1 MHPDHPTRRQML
13 KAAMAGA
20 AGALLSTPERAV
32 AGQAPPASV
41 LKLSDDLFVVAI
53 PGETN
58 VLAHTG
64 ADGVLLVDGAS
75 AAASDALI
83 KAVAALPGAGPVH
96 TVFNTHWHPEQ
107 TGSNA
112 LVGKAGKTIVAHENT
127 RLWLTTDVVW
137 PWNGKRFERL
147 PKIAQPNKTLYT
159 TGQLDANVRYG
170 YIPDA
175 AHTDGDLYVYFAKQ
189 NVLAVGDA
197 VSGAGWPVVD
207 YTTGGWIG
215 GMVGALQRLQTLANA
230 DTRIVPGRGPVL
242 SLVDLKAQY
251 QMYSTIYE
259 RLTTLLNKGR
269 GPGEAVA
276 ATPAKEFDDK
286 MGNSDEFVRRAFES
300 LWGYLSPDA

>member
-112 LVGKAGKTIVAHENT
+112 LVGKAGRTIVAHENT

-159 TGQLDANVRYG
+159 TGQLDANVRY
-170 YIPDA
+170 
-175 AHTDGDLYVYFAKQ
+175 
-189 NVLAVGDA
+189 
-197 VSGAGWPVVD
+197 
-207 YTTGGWIG
+207 
-215 GMVGALQRLQTLANA
+215 
-230 DTRIVPGRGPVL
+230 
-242 SLVDLKAQY
+242 
-251 QMYSTIYE
+251 
-259 RLTTLLNKGR
+259 
-269 GPGEAVA
+269 
-276 ATPAKEFDDK
+276 
-286 MGNSDEFVRRAFES
+286 
-300 LWGYLSPDA
+300 